1 MVNANKK
8 KQDEKR
14 SKIRLR
20 KSEKNK
26 KNLEKIRKE
35 TYPKRKLD
43 LTVPTSMVETSRLL
57 KENLYRCKTGTTC
70 NNGLEKGVI

>member
-20 KSEKNK
+20 KSVKNK

-35 TYPKRKLD
+35 IYAKRKLD
-43 LTVPTSMVETSRLL
+43 LTAPTSMVETSRLL
-57 KENLYRCKTGTTC
+57 KENLY
-70 NNGLEKGVI
+70 

>member
-20 KSEKNK
+20 KSVKNK

-35 TYPKRKLD
+35 TYAKRKLD

-57 KENLYRCKTGTTC
+57 KENLYRCKSGTTC
-70 NNGLEKGVI
+70 NNI

>member
-20 KSEKNK
+20 KSVKNK

-35 TYPKRKLD
+35 TYAKRKLD
-43 LTVPTSMVETSRLL
+43 LTLPTSMVETSRLL
-57 KENLYRCKTGTTC
+57 KENLYRCKSGTTC
-70 NNGLEKGVI
+70 NNI

>member
-20 KSEKNK
+20 KSVKNK

-35 TYPKRKLD
+35 TYAKRKLD
-43 LTVPTSMVETSRLL
+43 LTAPTSMVETSRLL
-57 KENLYRCKTGTTC
+57 KENLY
-70 NNGLEKGVI
+70 

>member
-26 KNLEKIRKE
+26 KIW
-35 TYPKRKLD
+35 KRLGKKLMQRE
-43 LTVPTSMVETSRLL
+43 S
-57 KENLYRCKTGTTC
+57 
-70 NNGLEKGVI
+70 

>member
-35 TYPKRKLD
+35 TYAKRKLD
-43 LTVPTSMVETSRLL
+43 LTVPTIMVETSRLL
-57 KENLYRCKTGTTC
+57 KENLYRCKSGTAC